1 MNHIIVAGGGPVGLA
16 FALAALALRDTRVTV
31 IEREPVTAQDLPA
44 AFDHRVYALSPAAQ
58 SFLASLDVWSG
69 IPAQRIAPV
78 QAMQVHGDDG
88 GELEFAQILPL
99 AHIVEFGALMQSLA
113 RRVRQAD
120 DRITL
125 IRGAVAGIA
134 SGTGGQVVTL
144 EDGTVLEGELL
155 VGADGSRSRVR
166 ASSGI
171 AVSEKDYQSDGVV
184 ANFAVKRSH
193 GDIARQ
199 WFSEGSVLAW
209 LPLPD
214 EQISIVWSVARERA
228 TGLMAL
234 EPGAFCEAVTAA
246 GHGELGKLTLTSPVA
261 RFPLQRVLAR
271 HWVQPGL
278 ALIGD
283 AAHAIHPLAGQGV
296 NLGFADAQCLADR
309 LARRGS
315 LSAIG
320 DLAVL
325 RSYERRR
332 RENVLAMAELTDKLR
347 SLYLTAAPAVK
358 WARNRGMSTVN
369 RLPLLKAALMAHAMN

>member
-1 MNHIIVAGGGPVGLA
+1 
-16 FALAALALRDTRVTV
+16 
-31 IEREPVTAQDLPA
+31 
-44 AFDHRVYALSPAAQ
+44 
-58 SFLASLDVWSG
+58 
-69 IPAQRIAPV
+69 
-78 QAMQVHGDDG
+78 
-88 GELEFAQILPL
+88 
-99 AHIVEFGALMQSLA
+99 
-113 RRVRQAD
+113 
-120 DRITL
+120 
-125 IRGAVAGIA
+125 
-134 SGTGGQVVTL
+134 
-144 EDGTVLEGELL
+144 
-155 VGADGSRSRVR
+155 
-166 ASSGI
+166 
-171 AVSEKDYQSDGVV
+171 
-184 ANFAVKRSH
+184 
-193 GDIARQ
+193 
-199 WFSEGSVLAW
+199 
-209 LPLPD
+209 
-214 EQISIVWSVARERA
+214 
-228 TGLMAL
+228 MAL